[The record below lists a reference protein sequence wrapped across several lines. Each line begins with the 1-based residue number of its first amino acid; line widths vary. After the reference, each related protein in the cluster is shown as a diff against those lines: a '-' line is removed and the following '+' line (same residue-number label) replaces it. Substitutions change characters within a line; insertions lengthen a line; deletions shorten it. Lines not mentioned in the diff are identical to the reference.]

1 MKRTLF
7 ALALLFGVFANAV
20 AQNWDVVTSSEDY
33 YYGEGQGE
41 TYEAAKNMAL
51 KALTGM
57 IATHVS
63 NDFTY
68 LIDETNKNG
77 EIEHESRVLNCLNT
91 YSQATLNN
99 VEEWKKHTPPQWIVR
114 CYILRSDMEKVYA
127 SRIEK
132 AKMYCNTAEQAL
144 EERNLVDA
152 LHDYYWAYSLIRSLQ
167 KPNDA
172 KDDDGNLLVVTI
184 PKKIE
189 HILNNVEVTF
199 ESRNESDRGDRVNLL
214 FTYEGKPVS
223 SLEFS
228 YNNGQDISSGCSV
241 KNGRG
246 AFDVQKM
253 HSGEVYHL
261 NLEFEHKQLAQRDVE
276 LAGVLNVVPK
286 AVFRGAEKKV
296 QGRKPGEAPAS
307 VAEKANAEIVNA
319 LQVNAQVSQLYAH
332 PEEYKAKMDEV
343 IKAIAARRYS
353 DVANY
358 RYFTPYG
365 LKVFNK
371 LVFYG
376 AGSIVGIPNVQFF
389 NGLDSCVVARG
400 LQMSFTFTRGRK
412 QTFVEDVIFYFD
424 REGKID
430 NVSFGLGIETTNS
443 ILERNAA
450 SWDNYTREV
459 LLEFLEN
466 YRTAYALER
475 LDYIESI
482 FSEDAKIIVGR
493 VLKTKANST
502 YAERGMNIPRSGQD
516 AIKYTR
522 HTKKTYMEHLRRVF
536 DNNEFININFSNLS
550 LKKITK
556 ITDKEMFAIQLFQS
570 YTSSNYSDKGYLFL
584 LVDLTDRNE
593 PLIEIRTWQ
602 PDEIDHN
609 ALYHEGYFYSH

>member
-20 AQNWDVVTSSEDY
+20 AENWDVVTSSGDY
-33 YYGEGQGE
+33 YYGEGVGE
-41 TYEAAKNMAL
+41 TYEAARNMAM

-68 LIDETNKNG
+68 LIYETNKNG
-77 EIEHESRVLNCLNT
+77 EIKHESRVLNCLNT

-99 VEEWKKHTPPQWIVR
+99 VEEWKKHIPPQWIVR

-132 AKMYCNTAEQAL
+132 AKMYCITAEQAL
-144 EERNLVDA
+144 KERNLVDA

-286 AVFRGAEKKV
+286 AVFRGAEKKAAIADLGADLIV
-296 QGRKPGEAPAS
+296 DTNSQDLAEVLTQELEAGRGVDIAIDCVGGESMGKYLHCLNKGARWIMIAALAGTQTTIDLRNVYVRHVRIIGSTLRSRDPEVKAQILAELVEKLWPKVATGEVKPTIFKVLPITQ
-307 VAEKANAEIVNA
+307 AELAHD
-319 LQVNAQVSQLYAH
+319 QLY
-332 PEEYKAKMDEV
+332 K
-343 IKAIAARRYS
+343 S
-353 DVANY
+353 QS
-358 RYFTPYG
+358 T
-365 LKVFNK
+365 
-371 LVFYG
+371 
-376 AGSIVGIPNVQFF
+376 
-389 NGLDSCVVARG
+389 
-400 LQMSFTFTRGRK
+400 
-412 QTFVEDVIFYFD
+412 
-424 REGKID
+424 GKI
-430 NVSFGLGIETTNS
+430 VMTVE
-443 ILERNAA
+443 
-450 SWDNYTREV
+450 
-459 LLEFLEN
+459 
-466 YRTAYALER
+466 
-475 LDYIESI
+475 
-482 FSEDAKIIVGR
+482 
-493 VLKTKANST
+493 
-502 YAERGMNIPRSGQD
+502 
-516 AIKYTR
+516 
-522 HTKKTYMEHLRRVF
+522 
-536 DNNEFININFSNLS
+536 
-550 LKKITK
+550 
-556 ITDKEMFAIQLFQS
+556 
-570 YTSSNYSDKGYLFL
+570 
-584 LVDLTDRNE
+584 
-593 PLIEIRTWQ
+593 
-602 PDEIDHN
+602 
-609 ALYHEGYFYSH
+609 

>member
-41 TYEAAKNMAL
+41 TYEAAKNMAM

-57 IATHVS
+57 IVTHVS

-99 VEEWKKHTPPQWIVR
+99 VKEWKKHTPPQWIVR
-114 CYILRSDMEKVYA
+114 CYILRSEMEKVFA

-132 AKMYCNTAEQAL
+132 AKMYCITAELAL

-199 ESRNESDRGDRVNLL
+199 ESRNESDRVNLL

-228 YNNGQDISSGCSV
+228 YNNGQDISGGCSV

-276 LAGVLNVVPK
+276 LASVLNVVPK

-307 VAEKANAEIVNA
+307 VAEKANAEIVDA

-376 AGSIVGIPNVQFF
+376 AGSIVGVPNVQFF

-430 NVSFGLGIETTNS
+430 NVSFGLGFDATNT
-443 ILERNAA
+443 ILDRGAT
-450 SWDNYTREV
+450 SWGGEVREI

-466 YRTAYALER
+466 YKTAYALER
-475 LDYIESI
+475 LEYIESI
-482 FSEDAKIIVGR
+482 FSENAQIIVGK
-493 VLKTKANST
+493 VLKSKTNTNA
-502 YAERGMNIPRSGQD
+502 YAERGQNVSVEGQK
-516 AIKYTR
+516 AIEYTR
-522 HTKKTYMEHLRRVF
+522 HTKKSFMEHLKRIF
-536 DNNEFININFSNLS
+536 ANNEFINLNFSDVS
-550 LKKITK
+550 VRKITK
-556 ITDKEMFAIQLFQS
+556 ITDRNKFVIQLAQD
-570 YTSSNYSDKGYLFL
+570 YCSSSYSDKGYLLL
-584 LVDLTDRNE
+584 LVDITNSAE

-602 PDEIDHN
+602 PDEVDFDKVF
-609 ALYHEGYFYSH
+609 HEGMFYSN